1 MSNVGKGILRVTESF
16 VSLFR
21 LSTEPPSSCL
31 SLPRPLPLPPLPH
44 RTRFLLGAV
53 GIWRQ
58 LLVPSVFT
66 FHWKHGGGKWG
77 EVGNF
82 FLIFVLYPKRLY
94 FLNCRHCVSGPWGLA
109 ELRVLPFGKP
119 EFYHSRKQI

>member
-21 LSTEPPSSCL
+21 LSTEPASSCL
-31 SLPRPLPLPPLPH
+31 SLPRPLPPPPLPH
-44 RTRFLLGAV
+44 RIRFLLGAV
-53 GIWRQ
+53 GICWQ

-77 EVGNF
+77 EVGNV
-82 FLIFVLYPKRLY
+82 FLIFVLVSQAFA
-94 FLNCRHCVSGPWGLA
+94 FLNCRHCL
-109 ELRVLPFGKP
+109 LVLGGWLNFVYCLL
-119 EFYHSRKQI
+119 ENLSFTAV